1 VCKLFTHILF
11 SCHNYIYNYI
21 IDIYK
26 MVNVHM
32 KLPKVVQSMLQDKNV
47 LYIVAFL
54 AVINFFGYIVLRDS
68 YALLIFLSV
77 GFISTYFSKNMT
89 IVLIVTLILTNF
101 ITVISRN
108 LVSGKEGFDASTP
121 ESTDAAGAAESG
133 SEADSASAGAKPAA
147 APAKPAAAPAK
158 PAAAAAAPAKPAAA
172 AAAPAKPAA
181 ASSGVMGAGLGG
193 KALKKVTTSASSTQD
208 PLKIEAMTEL
218 SPASINDEDDL
229 PVNNRVDYA
238 KTLEKAYDN
247 LENIVGQDG
256 VRGLTSQTNTLMDQQ
271 QKLMENM
278 KSMEPLLKTAQSFL
292 DKFESS
298 SMGKLF
304 EKIPGMSSMFGG
316 GAAAAPKAVAQ

>member
-1 VCKLFTHILF
+1 
-11 SCHNYIYNYI
+11 
-21 IDIYK
+21 

-101 ITVISRN
+101 IIVISKT
-108 LVSGKEGFDASTP
+108 LVTSKEGFDAATTP
-121 ESTDAAGAAESG
+121 DPIADESATQVDGVAAP
-133 SEADSASAGAKPAA
+133 AKPAA
-147 APAKPAAAPAK
+147 AATKPAAAPAK
-158 PAAAAAAPAKPAAA
+158 PAAAATKPAAAPAKPAAA
-172 AAAPAKPAA
+172 ATPL
-181 ASSGVMGAGLGG
+181 SGVTGAGTSG
-193 KALKKVTTSASSTQD
+193 KASKVTTSASS
-208 PLKIEAMTEL
+208 LKTNSQKVEPMTDL

-298 SMGKLF
+298 SMGKIF
-304 EKIPGMSSMFGG
+304 DKIPGMSSMFGG
-316 GAAAAPKAVAQ
+316 GGGGAPPKAIAE

>member
-1 VCKLFTHILF
+1 
-11 SCHNYIYNYI
+11 
-21 IDIYK
+21 

-32 KLPKVVQSMLQDKNV
+32 KLPKVVESLLQDKNV
-47 LYIVAFL
+47 LYVVAFL

-68 YALLIFLSV
+68 YAMLIFLSI

-101 ITVISRN
+101 ITVVSRN
-108 LVSGKEGFDASTP
+108 LVRGKEGFDAATPDST
-121 ESTDAAGAAESG
+121 AAESDTQ
-133 SEADSASAGAKPAA
+133 AAAAKPAK
-147 APAKPAAAPAK
+147 APA
-158 PAAAAAAPAKPAAA
+158 PAAAAAAAKPVS
-172 AAAPAKPAA
+172 AAP
-181 ASSGVMGAGLGG
+181 SGVMGAGLGG
-193 KALKKVTTSASSTQD
+193 KALKKVTTSASSTND
-208 PLKIEAMTEL
+208 PLKPSLKVEAMTEL

-316 GAAAAPKAVAQ
+316 GGGGGVGGGGGGGPKAELQ

>member
-1 VCKLFTHILF
+1 
-11 SCHNYIYNYI
+11 
-21 IDIYK
+21 
-26 MVNVHM
+26 MVNIHM
-32 KLPKVVQSMLQDKNV
+32 KLPKVVETMLNDKNV

-54 AVINFFGYIVLRDS
+54 AIMNFFGYIILRDS

-89 IVLIVTLILTNF
+89 VVLLSTLLLTNF
-101 ITVISRN
+101 ITVLSRN
-108 LVSGKEGFDASTP
+108 FVINKEGFDANAATNDAGTTANATT
-121 ESTDAAGAAESG
+121 TDATTVTDPKKPVAANSVVNR
-133 SEADSASAGAKPAA
+133 AKPV
-147 APAKPAAAPAK
+147 
-158 PAAAAAAPAKPAAA
+158 
-172 AAAPAKPAA
+172 
-181 ASSGVMGAGLGG
+181 VMGAGGAST
-193 KALKKVTTSASSTQD
+193 KASKKVAASASSTAAVV
-208 PLKIEAMTEL
+208 PNGKNNAAAANAATTKEPMTEL
-218 SPASINDEDDL
+218 SPASLDDDDDL

-247 LENIVGQDG
+247 LENLVGKDG
-256 VRGLTSQTNTLMDQQ
+256 VNGLTSQTNVLMEQQ

-316 GAAAAPKAVAQ
+316 GGTGAPGGAAGTAAQNGNMKV

>member
-1 VCKLFTHILF
+1 
-11 SCHNYIYNYI
+11 
-21 IDIYK
+21 
-26 MVNVHM
+26 
-32 KLPKVVQSMLQDKNV
+32 MLQDKNV

-101 ITVISRN
+101 IIVISKT
-108 LVSGKEGFDASTP
+108 LVTSKEGFDADATP
-121 ESTDAAGAAESG
+121 DPIADESATQVDGVAAPAKAA
-133 SEADSASAGAKPAA
+133 AAPAKAAAAPAKAAA

-158 PAAAAAAPAKPAAA
+158 AAAAPAKA
-172 AAAPAKPAA
+172 AAAPL
-181 ASSGVMGAGLGG
+181 SGVVGAGTSG
-193 KALKKVTTSASSTQD
+193 KASKNKVTTTASS
-208 PLKIEAMTEL
+208 LKTNSQKVEPMTDL

-298 SMGKLF
+298 SMGKIF
-304 EKIPGMSSMFGG
+304 DKIPGMSSMFGG
-316 GAAAAPKAVAQ
+316 GGGGAPPKAIAE

>member
-1 VCKLFTHILF
+1 
-11 SCHNYIYNYI
+11 
-21 IDIYK
+21 

-32 KLPKVVQSMLQDKNV
+32 KLPKVVESLLQDKNV

-54 AVINFFGYIVLRDS
+54 AVVNFFGYIVLRDS
-68 YALLIFLSV
+68 YAMLIFLSV

-89 IVLIVTLILTNF
+89 VVLITTLILTNF

-108 LVSGKEGFDASTP
+108 LVSVGRKEGFDAATP
-121 ESTDAAGAAESG
+121 DSIPAESDTQ
-133 SEADSASAGAKPAA
+133 ADSATAA
-147 APAKPAAAPAK
+147 PPAKPAAAP
-158 PAAAAAAPAKPAAA
+158 PAKPAAA
-172 AAAPAKPAA
+172 PPAKPAA
-181 ASSGVMGAGLGG
+181 APSGVMGAGLGG
-193 KALKKVTTSASSTQD
+193 KALKKVTTSASSTND
-208 PLKIEAMTEL
+208 PLKPSLKVEAMTEL

-316 GAAAAPKAVAQ
+316 GGGPKAELQ

>member
-1 VCKLFTHILF
+1 
-11 SCHNYIYNYI
+11 
-21 IDIYK
+21 
-26 MVNVHM
+26 M
-32 KLPKVVQSMLQDKNV
+32 KLPKVVETMLNDKNV

-54 AVINFFGYIVLRDS
+54 AIMNFFGYIILRDS

-89 IVLIVTLILTNF
+89 VVLLSTLLLTNF
-101 ITVISRN
+101 ITVLSRN
-108 LVSGKEGFDASTP
+108 FIVNKEGFDATA
-121 ESTDAAGAAESG
+121 ETDAAKPDAATATAGADATKPDAANGANGAAKKPVVASG
-133 SEADSASAGAKPAA
+133 VAGAGG
-147 APAKPAAAPAK
+147 
-158 PAAAAAAPAKPAAA
+158 
-172 AAAPAKPAA
+172 
-181 ASSGVMGAGLGG
+181 ASN
-193 KALKKVTTSASSTQD
+193 KASKKVAASASSTAAAVQNGKKATTKE
-208 PLKIEAMTEL
+208 PMTEL
-218 SPASINDEDDL
+218 SPASLDDEDDL

-247 LENIVGQDG
+247 LENLVGKDG
-256 VRGLTSQTNTLMDQQ
+256 VNGLTSQTTVLMDQQ

-316 GAAAAPKAVAQ
+316 ASGAQPGAQNGNVKGAAA